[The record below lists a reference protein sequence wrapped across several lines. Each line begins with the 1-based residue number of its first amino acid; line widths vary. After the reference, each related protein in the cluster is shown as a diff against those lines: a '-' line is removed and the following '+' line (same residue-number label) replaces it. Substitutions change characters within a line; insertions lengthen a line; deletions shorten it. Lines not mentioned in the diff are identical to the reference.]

1 MKDSTIEDDLQRFR
15 ERRQA
20 RAVSRQRWIGRILY
34 GGLIWLICV
43 SFVPIVLLPQGSLV
57 PVVIGLVF
65 TAPAALVAFVWSV
78 LRFKAWAE
86 SMED

>member
-1 MKDSTIEDDLQRFR
+1 MKGAIEDDLRRFE
-15 ERRQA
+15 ERRQEREA
-20 RAVSRQRWIGRILY
+20 RRRLWVGRAVY
-34 GGLIWLICV
+34 FGLIWLICV

-65 TAPAALVAFVWSV
+65 TAPAMLVAFVWSV
-78 LRFKAWAE
+78 LRFKGWAE